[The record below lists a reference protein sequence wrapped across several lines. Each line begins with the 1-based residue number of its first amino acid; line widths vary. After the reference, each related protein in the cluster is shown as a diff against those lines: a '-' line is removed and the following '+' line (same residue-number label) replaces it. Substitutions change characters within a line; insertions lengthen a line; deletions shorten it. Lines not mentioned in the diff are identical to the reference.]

1 MHDRVAHWIQA
12 ETLPVT
18 LTCSIT
24 ELGFVR
30 MLSNASAYGF
40 TVAHTQAPLKQ
51 LKESPVYMFALIADQ
66 NGASLLPD
74 WVKVSLQTADV
85 DPVQLAKTHGAVLA
99 TLDANIPG
107 VFMIG

>member
-1 MHDRVAHWIQA
+1 VKYLLDVIALIALVRLDHAMHDRVAHWIQA

-40 TVAHTQAPLKQ
+40 TVAPTQSLLKQ
-51 LKESPVYMFALIADQ
+51 LKASPVDTFALIGDQ
-66 NGASLLPD
+66 NAPLFCLTG
-74 WVKVSLQTADV
+74 
-85 DPVQLAKTHGAVLA
+85 
-99 TLDANIPG
+99 
-107 VFMIG
+107 